1 MTTALR
7 YSAEVLRRCQQ
18 LERAGSWPEDDPCVG
33 TGVVGSVASGTMTRL
48 QLRVAAN
55 GERVA
60 DSLFRVFGCSAAI
73 ASASFAADRV
83 VGVPLVVARALDPAA
98 IADALDLPDDKRA
111 MAEHAA
117 AAVRAAVE
125 DWERKNA
132 EQRLAARG

>member
-1 MTTALR
+1 VTTALR

-18 LERAGSWPEDDPCVG
+18 LERAGSWPDDDPSVG
-33 TGVVGSVASGTMTRL
+33 TGIVGSVASGTMTRL
-48 QLRVAAN
+48 QLRVAAA
-55 GERVA
+55 GDLVA
-60 DSLFRVFGCSAAI
+60 DSVFRVFGCSAAI
-73 ASASFAADRV
+73 ASASLAADRI
-83 VGVPLVVARALDPAA
+83 VGVRLVVARALDPAA

-132 EQRLAARG
+132 ASG